1 MEIRGDSL
9 ILQEVRD
16 VPWAYVA
23 LPRRQW
29 AGFSRRLPKAIA
41 GVAFVEAAAAL
52 GATQK
57 YNDFNGAIQEAG
69 AGFYQSTK
77 TTDGVR
83 ASTASAFIRP
93 ILGRKNLQ
101 LLSQV
106 RATRLVFEKA
116 HVRGVE
122 YSGPEGLQTI
132 GTEREVA
139 LCCGAFETPKL
150 MMLSG
155 LGPADQRQCM
165 TSRWCKTCRA

>member
-1 MEIRGDSL
+1 MEIRGDSP

-57 YNDFNGAIQEAG
+57 YNDFNGVIQEAG

-93 ILGRKNLQ
+93 ILGPRTSSCCPRCGQRDWCSRKHTSEGSSIQALKACR
-101 LLSQV
+101 LL
-106 RATRLVFEKA
+106 
-116 HVRGVE
+116 
-122 YSGPEGLQTI
+122 GLSAKWHYAAA
-132 GTEREVA
+132 R
-139 LCCGAFETPKL
+139 
-150 MMLSG
+150 
-155 LGPADQRQCM
+155 
-165 TSRWCKTCRA
+165 SRHRS